1 MGSIYL
7 IRHGQASLGAANY
20 DVLSPLGIRQS
31 QLCGEH
37 FGALG
42 LQFDACYAGTLQ
54 RQIDTARHALDA
66 MNQPSLAVQSD
77 ASFNEYH
84 SDQVLESYLPQV
96 LDARELTGGNG
107 MVEMGTFVAI
117 LLGQVAGGLL
127 VAVPQIGHLSVAI
140 ACVAVALIGRAV
152 AQAIPPA
159 PATDPGLVVNWNPV
173 SETWRNLQLAHENIV
188 VFRSLL
194 GISWMWFFGA
204 VFLSQFPS
212 FAKEVLHGNEQVA
225 SLLLVVED
233 ADSPTPNPLVH
244 AIVVSLPPGDTRL
257 VELREALAKIETA
270 YTENNDDGDLGMA
283 LAHAYTVLA
292 DAGEHDAALTLA
304 AARRRDHRRPGG
316 RAERGG
322 RCDVG
327 ARNAAERQP

>member
-96 LDARELTGGNG
+96 LE
-107 MVEMGTFVAI
+107 
-117 LLGQVAGGLL
+117 
-127 VAVPQIGHLSVAI
+127 
-140 ACVAVALIGRAV
+140 
-152 AQAIPPA
+152 AIPDAEHYLKNAGQFRKEFQRVFSHAVTLWITDTRERPGCPSWQSYVEQVGTGLRRVIDDNRSSGQNIA
-159 PATDPGLVVNWNPV
+159 VFASGGTITAALQLITQMPATSAFELNWQIVNTSV
-173 SETWRNLQLAHENIV
+173 SRLQYRADKLSLAYFN
-188 VFRSLL
+188 
-194 GISWMWFFGA
+194 
-204 VFLSQFPS
+204 SQ
-212 FAKEVLHGNEQVA
+212 
-225 SLLLVVED
+225 
-233 ADSPTPNPLVH
+233 
-244 AIVVSLPPGDTRL
+244 
-257 VELREALAKIETA
+257 
-270 YTENNDDGDLGMA
+270 
-283 LAHAYTVLA
+283 AHL
-292 DAGEHDAALTLA
+292 EIH
-304 AARRRDHRRPGG
+304 
-316 RAERGG
+316 
-322 RCDVG
+322 
-327 ARNAAERQP
+327 RQPEWISFR